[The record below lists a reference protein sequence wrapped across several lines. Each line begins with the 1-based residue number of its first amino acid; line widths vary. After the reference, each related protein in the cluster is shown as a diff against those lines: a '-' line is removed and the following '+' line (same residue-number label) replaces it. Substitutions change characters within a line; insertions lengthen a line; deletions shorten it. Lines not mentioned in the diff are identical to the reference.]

1 MMNPFNRRWVRALA
15 WTVVTVITLYAL
27 PCAWVNWTGA
37 RLLRDAQAR
46 LKAEG
51 ETTDFRAVTSE
62 PVPDEQN
69 FCAIPALKDLALQID
84 GSADKGEPGARRQRL
99 EALQFPTGD
108 KAKDK
113 PGLERGAMFGVR
125 VNLDAWRDWLRKAGV
140 AKDATNSDN
149 DGLDVLNALSA
160 QDGLITELAS
170 GLGRPEAHWTP
181 PWKTRELPKM
191 LFAIPL
197 PHYGVVQ
204 RMSQP
209 LGLRATAA
217 ARAGD
222 AAKAHETLQIMA
234 KLSAASLNDPFL
246 IGLLVSAT
254 GTSSMV
260 NATWE
265 VCDARAGS
273 AADFAK
279 LESTLASLDYRRG
292 ALQAWRGELA
302 AALDAVQFMK
312 ATRNADMLAI
322 QIDGDS
328 NAKMPLVTTWAVK
341 LIPAG
346 FFDGNSAVIVEREF
360 DHMIKPMRDQGWM
373 AAIQSGAAFET
384 KLQEERKQIYRHPFH
399 LMVSMI
405 APAVN
410 VVTLRA
416 AYTQS
421 LIDQATIACVL
432 ERHRIER
439 GGYPDSLD
447 GLKLASGNP
456 LPMDALSGKP
466 MGYRKTDNGKYALWC
481 VGFDG
486 KDDGGKR
493 VLDTKNPQTTKFSD
507 KGYQGDWVWDFPAA
521 K

>member
-1 MMNPFNRRWVRALA
+1 MMNPLNHRWVRALA

-27 PCAWVNWTGA
+27 LCAWVNWTGA

-84 GSADKGEPGARRQRL
+84 GSADKGEPGARRKHL
-99 EALQFPTGD
+99 EALKFPTGD

-140 AKDATNSDN
+140 AKDVVNSDN
-149 DGLDVLNALSA
+149 VGLDVLKALSA
-160 QDGLITELAS
+160 QDAIVAELSS
-170 GLGRPEAHWTP
+170 GLDRPEAHWTP

-191 LFAIPL
+191 LFAVPL

-204 RMSQP
+204 GMSQP
-209 LGLRATAA
+209 LALRAAAA

-222 AAKAHETLQIMA
+222 AAKAHEALQIMG
-234 KLSAASLNDPFL
+234 KLSEASLNDPFL

-279 LESTLASLDYRRG
+279 LESVFASLDYRRG

-312 ATRNADMLAI
+312 ATPDSSLLVLSGTEDMPRGTSAIMSLVPSGVFDCNAAMIIEAEHD
-322 QIDGDS
+322 
-328 NAKMPLVTTWAVK
+328 
-341 LIPAG
+341 
-346 FFDGNSAVIVEREF
+346 AVIR
-360 DHMIKPMRDQGWM
+360 PLQDQGW
-373 AAIQSGAAFET
+373 AATIQSAAAFESR
-384 KLQEERKQIYRHPFH
+384 LMEERKQMYRRPFSFMA
-399 LMVSMI
+399 LLI
-405 APAVN
+405 IPAVN
-410 VVTLRA
+410 SVTWRA
-416 AYTQS
+416 AHTQC
-421 LIDQATIACVL
+421 LVDQATIACVL
-432 ERHRIER
+432 ERHRIEK
-439 GGYPDSLD
+439 GGYPDSIN

-507 KGYQGDWVWDFPAA
+507 KNYKGDWVWDFLAT